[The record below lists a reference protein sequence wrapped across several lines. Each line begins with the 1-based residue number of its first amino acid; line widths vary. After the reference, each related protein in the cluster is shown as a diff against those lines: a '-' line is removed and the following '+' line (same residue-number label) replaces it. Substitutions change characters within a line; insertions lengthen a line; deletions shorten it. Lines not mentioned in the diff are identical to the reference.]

1 MRASLGDRIESFELM
16 SRFALELVERHIG
29 GTALPGELSGD
40 WFVLAEVAV
49 GEDAESLGKFLEN
62 GFEAGQLS
70 DAVIAKN
77 VAEAESLWRARHAIS
92 EAQKYPVSRMRDFL
106 LRCAESLQQLEP
118 TARPVIFGHVG
129 DGNLHYNLTV
139 PEDLASDTKRVRQV
153 TTTIYDLVAELG
165 GSFSAEHG
173 VGVTKRAYLEQYRGS
188 AEIDLM
194 RRLKRALDPQNLLN
208 PGKII

>member
-1 MRASLGDRIESFELM
+1 
-16 SRFALELVERHIG
+16 
-29 GTALPGELSGD
+29 
-40 WFVLAEVAV
+40 
-49 GEDAESLGKFLEN
+49 
-62 GFEAGQLS
+62 LS

-92 EAQKYPVSRMRDFL
+92 EAQKYEGPSIKHDISVPVSRMRDFL

>member
-16 SRFALELVERHIG
+16 SRFALQLVERHIG
-29 GTALPGELSGD
+29 GIALPCELSGD

-49 GEDAESLGKFLEN
+49 GEDAESLGKLLED

-77 VAEAESLWRARHAIS
+77 VAEAESLWR
-92 EAQKYPVSRMRDFL
+92 PVSRMRDFL